1 MNILL
6 PVFALILLT
15 FLVYPTVL
23 ISRIAAVRR
32 GELTMDYF
40 KIFDGGT
47 PPENVIKTTRNVAHL
62 FEAPVLFYVACLMVV
77 AIGFESTL
85 MVYLAWAYVTLRY
98 VHSAIHLTYNVVS
111 HRLAVFLA
119 TQAVLVVMWVV
130 LFLRVLE

>member
-40 KIFDGGT
+40 KNFDGGT
-47 PPENVIKTTRNVAHL
+47 PPESVIKTTRNVAHL

-77 AIGFESTL
+77 AIGFESAL
-85 MVYLAWAYVTLRY
+85 MVYLAWAYVALRY
-98 VHSAIHLTYNVVS
+98 VHSAIHLTYNTVS

-119 TQAVLVVMWVV
+119 TQAVLVVIWVI